1 MIDDFSNQ
9 IILSNTKLGV
19 VLKLMNNSSMEGVFF
34 IVDKQGKLLGSI
46 TDGDVRRSLLK
57 ESIDNNSIVNHI
69 MEKNPKKIFSRN

>member
-69 MEKNPKKIFSRN
+69 MEKNPKRFFSRN